1 MGRRDHLSW
10 REGWHRGGRTQ
21 NSLLPVGYLF
31 HAPQGELV
39 PTRRQYNKA
48 SLDSVEGAIL
58 QWDRLPFK
66 AVSFPSHE
74 VCRQDGHLS
83 GELERFLG

>member
-21 NSLLPVGYLF
+21 NSLLPVGYLS

-39 PTRRQYNKA
+39 PTRQHNKA
-48 SLDSVEGAIL
+48 CLDSVEGAIL

-66 AVSFPSHE
+66 AVSFLSHE
-74 VCRQDGHLS
+74 VCKQDGHLS
-83 GELERFLG
+83 GELYF